1 MIASSIFVALG
12 QLGWKLS
19 LGLLNIHLIYGFGFY
34 GTDALLMMVAYRYGR
49 LSVLQPILSLS
60 YVLSL
65 ILGGL
70 FLQENIDVFKILG
83 VFSIILGVIFIAR
96 RTE

>member
-1 MIASSIFVALG
+1 M
-12 QLGWKLS
+12 S